1 MKIPRSVKI
10 TLWVNRVIALFLLLI
25 VWKLPTLLD
34 WSMTLGHIG
43 TRSARAIGI
52 AFYCC
57 APVVALALWNLDA
70 LLRSILAARVFV
82 GANVRAMRRVR
93 WCCLGVCLICLPA
106 AFFYP
111 PLVFMVVIMAFLA
124 LVVSVL
130 AAVMDAAVAIREE
143 NDLTI

>member
-1 MKIPRSVKI
+1 MYVPISAKI
-10 TLWVNRVIALFLLLI
+10 TLWANRAIGALLAVLVFAM
-25 VWKLPTLLD
+25 PTLLD
-34 WSMTLGHIG
+34 WYQQLRPLGLHGAAAIMIG
-43 TRSARAIGI
+43 
-52 AFYCC
+52 FYCC
-57 APVVALALWNLDA
+57 APVAAVALWNMDA
-70 LLRSILAARVFV
+70 ILRSVLRVQVFTRTV
-82 GANVRAMRRVR
+82 VRRIRRVR

-106 AFFYP
+106 AIFYP